1 MASVSKSVKSE
12 AHPPSLKSKN
22 MRRSFISAL
31 SVLAAVAFAAQAG
44 AQTAV
49 VYDGLNTGTVPTFTS
64 SVPHTYMGQGFN
76 IANPGIPSI
85 QITSMRITVVAG
97 AAVNYAATR
106 LRIQLWDT
114 YNPGAT
120 GTDLVFSNPLALQ
133 VFNTGAINVAAASA
147 FTFTLNFAVPLT
159 LSGLTNHG
167 ITVNWQSDAAGTG
180 NFIDDTNLTT
190 ALRTGT
196 GGTVPPPPLTAG
208 ANVNPSGGY
217 YRNASGLTTLNFQA
231 GDSRTIANVGG
242 LMMEFTAIAV
252 PEPSSVALLMTAAAG
267 ACVMYRRRRAS

>member
-1 MASVSKSVKSE
+1 MKSE
-12 AHPPSLKSKN
+12 GTIRLHLNLKN

-31 SVLAAVAFAAQAG
+31 AVLAAVALAAHTN

-49 VYDGLNTGTVPTFTS
+49 VYDGLNAGTVPTFTG
-64 SVPHTYMGQGFN
+64 SVPRTYMGQGFN
-76 IANPGIPSI
+76 IANPGVPSI

-133 VFNTGAINVAAASA
+133 VFNTGAINVAGATA
-147 FTFTLNFAVPLT
+147 FTFTLNFAVPIT

-196 GGTVPPPPLTAG
+196 RWHSPA
-208 ANVNPSGGY
+208 
-217 YRNASGLTTLNFQA
+217 ASAHG
-231 GDSRTIANVGG
+231 
-242 LMMEFTAIAV
+242 
-252 PEPSSVALLMTAAAG
+252 
-267 ACVMYRRRRAS
+267 RR